1 MLGAAM
7 RISACVFDAYGTL
20 LDVHAAVR
28 RHATRIGPAA
38 DAMSALWRTKQLEY
52 TWVRSLMGRHAD
64 FRAVTAE
71 ALDHALAV
79 HQITADEKL
88 RADLL
93 AAYRALDAFADARGT
108 LAALRAAG
116 LKTAILSNGTPDWLA
131 AAAKAAKIDT
141 LLDAIWSIESVG
153 IYKPDP
159 RVYRLATD
167 GLGLP
172 ATRIGF
178 VSSNPWDAAAAAAN
192 GFQAV
197 RVNRA
202 NGPAEYASVV
212 AVPEVSALADL
223 PRHFGVG

>member
-1 MLGAAM
+1 M

-28 RHATRIGPAA
+28 RHATRLGPAA

-79 HQITADEKL
+79 HKIAADSGL
-88 RADLL
+88 RAELL
-93 AAYRALDAFADARGT
+93 AAYRELDAFADARDT
-108 LAALRAAG
+108 LRALRAAG
-116 LKTAILSNGTPDWLA
+116 LRTAILSNGTPDWLA
-131 AAAKAAKIDT
+131 AAAKAAKIDGE
-141 LLDAIWSIESVG
+141 LDAIWSIESVG
-153 IYKPDP
+153 IFKPDP
-159 RVYRLATD
+159 RVYRLATH
-167 GLGLP
+167 GLGL
-172 ATRIGF
+172 AAADIGF
-178 VSSNPWDAAAAAAN
+178 VSSNPWDAAAAAVN

-202 NGPAEYASVV
+202 SGPEEYAAIV
-212 AVPEVSALADL
+212 AVPEVANLADL

>member
-1 MLGAAM
+1 MAIA
-7 RISACVFDAYGTL
+7 ACVFDAYGTL

-28 RHATRIGPAA
+28 RHAGRIGASA

-79 HQITADEKL
+79 HKIAADEGL

-93 AAYRALDAFADARGT
+93 AAYRELDAFADARET
-108 LAALRAAG
+108 LAALRKAG

-141 LLDAIWSIESVG
+141 ALDAIWSIESVG

-167 GLGLP
+167 GLGLAP
-172 ATRIGF
+172 ARIGF

-192 GFQAV
+192 GFQSV
-197 RVNRA
+197 RVNRTG
-202 NGPAEYASVV
+202 GPAEYALVV
-212 AVPEVSALADL
+212 RVPEVAALADL
-223 PRHFGVG
+223 PAHFGVG